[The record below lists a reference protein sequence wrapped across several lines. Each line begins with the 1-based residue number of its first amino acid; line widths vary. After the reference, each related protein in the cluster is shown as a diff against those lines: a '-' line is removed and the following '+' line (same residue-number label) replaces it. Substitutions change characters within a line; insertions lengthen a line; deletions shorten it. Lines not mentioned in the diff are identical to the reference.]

1 MAEVLF
7 YHLERAKLETVLP
20 GLLEKTLERGWRATV
35 RAGQA
40 EKLEALENLLWTYA
54 DESFLPHGSAGESPD
69 HPVWLTTQSTLD
81 DLEGRDLLFLVEGA
95 EAALDEIDDLVRCIS
110 IFDGA
115 DEAALQKARSFW
127 KVLKDTDHAPTYW
140 RQSPQGKWEKQG

>member
-35 RAGQA
+35 RVGDA
-40 EKLEALENLLWTYA
+40 EKLETLENLLWTYA
-54 DESFLPHGSAGESPD
+54 DESFLPHGSAGESST
-69 HPVWLTTQSTLD
+69 HPVWLTSEDSLD
-81 DLEGRDLLFLVEGA
+81 ADRDLLFLVEGA
-95 EAALDEIDDLVRCIS
+95 EAVLEEINSLVRCIS

-115 DEAALQKARSFW
+115 DEGALSKAREFW
-127 KVLKDTDHAPTYW
+127 KALKNTDHNPTYW